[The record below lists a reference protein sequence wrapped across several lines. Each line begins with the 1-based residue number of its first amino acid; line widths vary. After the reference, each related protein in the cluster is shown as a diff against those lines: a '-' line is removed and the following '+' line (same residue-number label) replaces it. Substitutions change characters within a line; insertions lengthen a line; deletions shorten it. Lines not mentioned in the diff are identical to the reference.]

1 MTTHPSRPTILV
13 GASHGTDNTEGQAVI
28 RELLRRVQAMR
39 LGVPVVEAFVDVQQP
54 SLVDVLAGLP
64 ADADVVVVPVL
75 LTVGFHTQVDIAE
88 AVAARPRTTVAAPL
102 GPDSRLSQLL
112 WERFLEAGGSVDD
125 GVVIAIAG
133 STAAAAV
140 PRFRELREQFNA
152 IGGADALLG
161 YGAALDPRV
170 PAAVELARGGAGA
183 GGGTETHR
191 VSVASYLL
199 TPGFFHDRVTEAGA
213 DVVAAPLGVDDR
225 IAEIILE
232 RFDAAVV
239 AAAAAAAVA
248 VPV

>member
-1 MTTHPSRPTILV
+1 MNEQTPRPTILV
-13 GASHGTDNTEGQAVI
+13 GASHGTDNTDGQAVI
-28 RELLRRVQAMR
+28 RELLRRVQEMR
-39 LGVPVVEAFVDVQQP
+39 PSVDVVEAFVDVQQP
-54 SLVDVLAGLP
+54 SLVDVLASLP
-64 ADADVVVVPVL
+64 IDADVVVVPVL

-88 AVAARPRTTVAAPL
+88 AVAARPRTSVAAPL
-102 GPDSRLSQLL
+102 GPDARLSQLL

-125 GVVIAIAG
+125 GVVIAVAG

-140 PRFRELREQFNA
+140 PRFHELRDQFMA

-170 PAAVELARGGAGA
+170 PAAVDLARGAEGADDA
-183 GGGTETHR
+183 LARR

-213 DVVAAPLGVDDR
+213 DIVAAPLGVDNR

-232 RFDAAVV
+232 RFDAAVES
-239 AAAAAAAVA
+239 AAMTA
-248 VPV
+248 